1 MGLSR
6 LLFWGALI
14 WVALILWR
22 RWRARSSRVPPQA
35 PAVRVVKCIQCGVY
49 VPESEARASGQGFIC
64 ASH

>member
-14 WVALILWR
+14 WVALVLW
-22 RWRARSSRVPPQA
+22 RSSRVPPQA